1 MLAKIKKEKAKR
13 ESFFKSLDA
22 NNGQSTKNT
31 IEQLQ
36 SKLKQKDL
44 NPIEKM
50 SIEKQ
55 IEQEKL
61 RIDQP
66 ENMLQKSL
74 KNDTIYQKLLD
85 KEKVVEQHIVQQ
97 KEKLKALQEN
107 YRKDP
112 HYQNYKNLMQKHSEV
127 KKQLEEKYQKLLE
140 DFETKQLLR

>member
-1 MLAKIKKEKAKR
+1 MLAKIKQEKSKR

-22 NNGQSTKNT
+22 NNGQSTKNA

-97 KEKLKALQEN
+97 KEKLKALQED

-112 HYQNYKNLMQKHSEV
+112 YYQNYKNLMQKHSEA